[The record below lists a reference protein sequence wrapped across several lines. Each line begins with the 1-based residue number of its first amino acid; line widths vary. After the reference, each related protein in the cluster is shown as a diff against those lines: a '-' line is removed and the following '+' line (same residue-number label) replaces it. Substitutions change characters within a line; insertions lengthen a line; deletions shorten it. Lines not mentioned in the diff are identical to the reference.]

1 MPPAGEE
8 ATKKMDVSKDVDKN
22 KDKDA
27 KKNEKEE
34 DVEINEEDLSEADR
48 ELKMKLEGYL
58 DRLDEDDQSLYEQC
72 LKDLRS
78 EIKTATSSMTSVPKP
93 LKFLRPHYQRIKDIR
108 EKLSSPEHKAIAA
121 DVISLIATT
130 VDSGERDCLN
140 FRLKGTDEPISLW
153 GHEYVRHL
161 IGEIALE
168 HSARVAAA
176 EEAGSEPQ
184 LDDLTKLAGE
194 IVPYCVKNNA
204 EPDACDLLMEIERLD
219 MLEPHVDENCYDR
232 VCLYLMSCVPYVPEP
247 YDEILMKTC
256 LGIFRKFSKWPQAMQ
271 VALKLND
278 MDIIKDIFKT
288 CPDRSTRRQL
298 AFLLGRQQFFF
309 DVEEELDGIEED
321 DDELE
326 QLRDLMANT
335 HLSSSYLALARELD
349 ILEPKSP
356 DDVYKADDKI
366 ATRFAV
372 PRLNLAKSFT
382 NAFVNTGFGSDKL
395 ILVEQGNTWIYHH
408 KERGRMSAAA
418 SLGMLLLWDVD
429 GGLTQIDAYMMSD
442 KEEVKAGA
450 LLAIGIVN
458 STVRN
463 EHEPALAL
471 LQDYVTSKVHL
482 FRVSSVMGLGL
493 AYAGTANEIVTELL
507 RPVLDDSDAKL
518 ELHATA
524 AIALG
529 QIHVGTGNMEI
540 AEAIV
545 QCLLVLKP
553 EQLNTMHARMIVVA
567 VGLIF
572 MGKQASSSLASDVLS
587 IVPEPYK
594 TVFQTIVESIAY
606 AGTGN
611 VLKIQKLLHMCS
623 EHIEEK
629 EGEEGN
635 NLSQAFATIGI
646 AIVAMGEDIGVEMAL
661 RSMNHLLQYGEPVIR
676 RAVPIA
682 MALLCTSNPALNVLD
697 ILSKLT
703 HDPDKQVAYNS
714 IFALGIMGAG
724 TNHARIAGMLRHL
737 AQYYSRSNDAM
748 FVIRIAQGLLYTGKG
763 SITLSPFHTERSLL
777 SPAAAAGLLTMLLS
791 LVDVKEV
798 LLGDSHFMLYHLAL
812 AMHPRILSLFDE
824 DLNPLSLTVRVGQ
837 AVDVVGQ
844 AGKPKTITGFVTN
857 NTPVLLGFG
866 ERAQL
871 ATEEYVPL
879 TPTLEGFVICRKN
892 PDYDEE
898 TAAKSK
904 K

>member
-1 MPPAGEE
+1 MP
-8 ATKKMDVSKDVDKN
+8 ATAQD
-22 KDKDA
+22 KDKDTKMDTSA
-27 KKNEKEE
+27 DEAIKKT
-34 DVEINEEDLSEADR
+34 DADMPEINEDELSDSDR
-48 ELKMKLEGYL
+48 ELKAKLEGLL
-58 DRLDEDDQSLYEQC
+58 DRLEEDDESLYEQC

-78 EIKTATSSMTSVPKP
+78 EIRTATSSMTSVPKP
-93 LKFLRPHYQRIKDIR
+93 LKFLRPKYERIKLLMDKYNKPELKALVADI
-108 EKLSSPEHKAIAA
+108 
-121 DVISLIATT
+121 VSLIATT
-130 VDSGERDCLN
+130 VSNGKRDCLHY
-140 FRLKGTDEPISLW
+140 RLIGTDEPISSW

-161 IGEIALE
+161 IAEIALE
-168 HSARVAAA
+168 YNTRIAEA
-176 EEAGSEPQ
+176 EEAGQGAAS
-184 LDDLTKLAGE
+184 LSDLEKLAEE
-194 IVPYCVKNNA
+194 IVPYCLKNNA

-219 MLEPHVDENCYDR
+219 MLAPHVDDSSYDR
-232 VCLYLMSCVPYVPEP
+232 VCLYLLSCVPYVPEP
-247 YDEILMKTC
+247 YDAILMKTC
-256 LGIFRKFSKWPQAMQ
+256 LAIFEKFEKWPQAMQ

-278 MDIIKDIFKT
+278 HELIKEIFKKCT
-288 CPDRSTRRQL
+288 DRSTRRQL

-321 DDELE
+321 DEELE
-326 QLRDLMANT
+326 KLRDLMANT

-356 DDVYKADDKI
+356 DDVYKGTDPAMLK
-366 ATRFAV
+366 TLV
-372 PRLNLAKSFT
+372 PQFTLAKSFT
-382 NAFVNTGFGSDKL
+382 NAFVNAGFGSDKL

-408 KERGRMSAAA
+408 KGRGRMSAAA

-471 LQDYVTSKVHL
+471 LQDYVTSKVAL
-482 FRVSSVMGLGL
+482 FRVGSIMGLGL
-493 AYAGTANEIVTELL
+493 AYAGTANEVVTGLIT
-507 RPVLDDSDAKL
+507 PVLEESKISPEIYAV
-518 ELHATA
+518 A
-524 AIALG
+524 ALALG
-529 QIHVGTGNMEI
+529 QIHVGTANMEI

-545 QCLLVLKP
+545 QCMLVFEP
-553 EQLNTMHARMIVVA
+553 QQLNSHHARMLAVA
-567 VGLIF
+567 IGLIF
-572 MGKQASSSLASDVLS
+572 LGKQAAAELAYEVIG
-587 IVPEPYK
+587 IVQEPYK
-594 TVFQTIVESIAY
+594 TVFLTIIESIAY

-629 EGEEGN
+629 EGEKGS

-646 AIVAMGEDIGVEMAL
+646 AIVAMGEEIGVEMAL
-661 RSMNHLLQYGEPVIR
+661 RTMNHLLQYGEPVIR
-676 RAVPIA
+676 RAVPLA
-682 MALLCTSNPALNVLD
+682 MALLCASNPALNVLD

-703 HDPDKQVAYNS
+703 HDPDKEVAYNS
-714 IFALGIMGAG
+714 IFALGLMGAG

-737 AQYYSRSNDAM
+737 AQYYSRSKDAT
-748 FVIRIAQGLLYTGKG
+748 FIVRVAQGLLYTGKG
-763 SITLSPFHTERSLL
+763 SITMSPFHTERSLL
-777 SPAAAAGLLTMLLS
+777 SPPAAAGLITMMLS
-791 LVDVKEV
+791 LVDVKDV
-798 LLGDSHFMLYHLAL
+798 LLGDSHYMLYHLAL

-871 ATEEYVPL
+871 ATEEYVPV
-879 TPTLEGFVICRKN
+879 TPTLEGFVICRKV
-892 PDYDEE
+892 EE
-898 TAAKSK
+898 EDTGSSK
-904 K
+904 